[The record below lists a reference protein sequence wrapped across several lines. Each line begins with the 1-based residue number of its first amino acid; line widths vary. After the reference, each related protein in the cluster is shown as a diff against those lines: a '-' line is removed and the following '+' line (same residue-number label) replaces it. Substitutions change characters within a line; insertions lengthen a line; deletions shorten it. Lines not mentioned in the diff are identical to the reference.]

1 VADTK
6 PNNDHWS
13 PDQPQDW
20 TGVFGEPDAGASEK
34 AQPGDGGDAPKIP
47 NGAMP
52 LRPLKVGEVLGVS
65 WQITRKN
72 FRAVFGIAGTAAAIV
87 GTIELVV
94 LVTLLRLYPKSTSLG
109 AVLAELF
116 ASGATPNQSQ
126 LTAIFEDALPGVAS
140 ALTGFA
146 LLQVAAFL
154 CVAIIAHVVAG
165 SVIAKPVNAT
175 GAWRATRGRTFSLIA
190 LLVLSTLLIV
200 AAFAV
205 PVTVAL
211 TTSALLGDSALSATL
226 FGVGLG
232 VSLVLG
238 VITFLRLLLA
248 PVALTLEGA
257 SVRKSILRS
266 NELVRKSGWR
276 VFWVYFLGS
285 LLANAVALLVSFP
298 FVVLSGDTTVIS
310 SQSVF
315 FNTAGSIVNYLVVLA
330 FVSVVLGVLYTEL
343 RIRKENLAAALKKA

>member
-1 VADTK
+1 M
-6 PNNDHWS
+6 
-13 PDQPQDW
+13 
-20 TGVFGEPDAGASEK
+20 FGEPDSGATQDP
-34 AQPGDGGDAPKIP
+34 QPADGGDTPKIP

-52 LRPLKVGEVLGVS
+52 LRPLKIGEVLGVA

-94 LVTLLRLYPKSTSLG
+94 LVTLLRLYPDSTSLG
-109 AVLAELF
+109 AVLADLF
-116 ASGATPNQSQ
+116 ASGTAPTQSQ
-126 LTAIFEDALPGVAS
+126 LSAIFQDALPGVTS
-140 ALTGFA
+140 ALTGFV
-146 LLQVAAFL
+146 LLQIAAFL
-154 CVAIIAHVVAG
+154 CVAVIAHVVAG

-190 LLVLSTLLIV
+190 LLVVSTLLIV
-200 AAFAV
+200 TAFGA
-205 PVTVAL
+205 PVSLAL
-211 TTSALLGDSALSATL
+211 ITSALVGDSALSATL

-257 SVRKSILRS
+257 SVRKSLLRS

-285 LLANAVALLVSFP
+285 LLANAVALQVSIP

-343 RIRKENLAAALKKA
+343 RIRKENLATALKKA